1 MKMFKGVYEGKNA
14 KHQSKRILILGESH
28 YDKDGY
34 DNFTTKSV
42 IENYHLNP
50 NEKKYNF
57 FHKIAQC
64 FSVKTNDIDKE
75 FECFWSNVYFANYV
89 DELCGI
95 GDSKAKSLIEN
106 NKKEYND
113 ELFEFINKNE
123 IDIVF
128 VFGRAVYNN
137 LPSCSK
143 NKTAAEKQPDLDNGN
158 LFVGKKRDFIRHCV
172 YLKGEQ
178 HKNAKTILK
187 RDVHV
192 YGLRHPSARCGFNAE
207 NYKPYLK
214 NLI

>member
-1 MKMFKGVYEGKNA
+1 MFKGVYEGKNA

-64 FSVKTNDIDKE
+64 FSVNTNDIDKE

-106 NKKEYND
+106 NKKEYNN
-113 ELFEFINKNE
+113 ELFEFINKNK

-128 VFGRAVYNN
+128 IFGRTVYNN
-137 LPSCSK
+137 LPSYSK

-158 LFVGKKRDFIRHCV
+158 IFVGSRRDFISHCV

-178 HKNAKTILK
+178 HKNVKTVLM
-187 RDVHV
+187 RDVHI
-192 YGLRHPSARCGFNAE
+192 YGLRHPSAQCGFNAE

>member
-1 MKMFKGVYEGKNA
+1 MFKGVYEGENA
-14 KHQSKRILILGESH
+14 KYQNKRILILGESH

-75 FECFWSNVYFANYV
+75 FESFWNNVYFANYV
-89 DELCGI
+89 DGLCGI
-95 GDSKAKSLIEN
+95 GDSKAKILIKN
-106 NKKEYND
+106 NKEKYNN

-128 VFGRAVYNN
+128 VFGRTVYNN
-137 LPSCSK
+137 IKKSIS
-143 NKTAAEKQPDLDNGN
+143 NGAEK
-158 LFVGKKRDFIRHCV
+158 
-172 YLKGEQ
+172 
-178 HKNAKTILK
+178 
-187 RDVHV
+187 
-192 YGLRHPSARCGFNAE
+192 
-207 NYKPYLK
+207 
-214 NLI
+214 

>member
-1 MKMFKGVYEGKNA
+1 MFKGVYEGKNA

-172 YLKGEQ
+172 YLKGKQ

>member
-1 MKMFKGVYEGKNA
+1 MKMFKGVYEGENA
-14 KHQSKRILILGESH
+14 KYQNKRILILGESH

-42 IENYHLNP
+42 IENYHFNP

-64 FSVKTNDIDKE
+64 FSVNTNDIDKE

-95 GDSKAKSLIEN
+95 GDSKAKNLIN
-106 NKKEYND
+106 NNRKKYNN

-128 VFGRAVYNN
+128 VFGRTVYNN
-137 LPSCSK
+137 LPSYSK
-143 NKTAAEKQPDLDNGN
+143 NENTAEKQPNLDNGN
-158 LFVGKKRDFIRHCV
+158 LFVGSKIDFISHCV

-178 HKNAKTILK
+178 HKNAETELN
-187 RDVHV
+187 RDIHI